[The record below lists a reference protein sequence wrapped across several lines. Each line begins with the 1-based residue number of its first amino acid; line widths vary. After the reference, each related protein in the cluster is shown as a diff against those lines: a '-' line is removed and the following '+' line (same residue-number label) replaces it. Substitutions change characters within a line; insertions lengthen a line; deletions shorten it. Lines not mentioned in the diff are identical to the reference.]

1 VYRLEE
7 TAEQTIKGSITLII
21 GNYVSL
27 IINAVGI
34 ILVARM
40 LSPSEYGLFT
50 VILVLPNFIRLFT
63 TWGIDQALVNFIA
76 RYRSQGNSHLIK
88 NLIITGY
95 TFTFLLSGFLT
106 VILYLST
113 NIVITTVLHRPEIGE
128 YVKFASLYIIS
139 STLNNLALSI
149 LTGFERMDHRA
160 TMTIISSL
168 LKGILSPLLVY
179 LGYGVSGVVIGH
191 ITSHIGGAIVGLLFV
206 THTIKN
212 LPTRQ
217 SLQVSFQSLKL
228 MLGYGLPLF
237 IGTIIMGFST
247 QIREFLLSR
256 FIANDIIGN
265 YGVAFRF
272 TNLISIVN
280 LSLGVTLFPAFSKL
294 YVNDELK
301 ETEQFYKGSIRYTS
315 LLLIPL
321 ISLLIT
327 LSHSVISTLFG
338 AKYPLASMYL
348 SLFITPFL
356 LVGIGA
362 LSNLQFLK
370 SHGETRATMI
380 IQFTGALLKIIL
392 SLLSIARWGV
402 LGLLTAY
409 IISETAQQFLAMIIV
424 RAVFNIQ
431 PDLNHTLK
439 TLTSSTIS
447 GAITV
452 GLLTLLA
459 SQQPLVNL
467 TAGTLLFITSFLLIA
482 PFIGAIEKQDLRN
495 LNTILVKLPIIY
507 PFARII
513 LDLEERLID
522 T

>member
-1 VYRLEE
+1 MYRLEE
-7 TAEQTIKGSITLII
+7 TAEQTIKGSFTLLI

-27 IINAVGI
+27 IINAIGV

-63 TWGIDQALVNFIA
+63 SWGIDQALVNFIA
-76 RYRSQGNSHLIK
+76 RYRSQGNTHLIK

-106 VILYLST
+106 AILYLST
-113 NIVITTVLHRPEIGE
+113 DIMITTVLHRPEIGG
-128 YVKFASLYIIS
+128 YVKFATLYIVS
-139 STLNNLALSI
+139 STLNNLAQSI

-160 TMTIISSL
+160 TTTIISSL

-179 LGYGVSGVVIGH
+179 LGHGVSGVIIGH
-191 ITSHIGGAIVGLLFV
+191 ITSHLGGAVVGLLFI

-212 LPTRQ
+212 LPTQQ

-237 IGTIIMGFST
+237 LGTIIMGFST

-265 YGVAFRF
+265 YGVAVRF
-272 TNLISIVN
+272 SNLISIVN

-294 YVNDELK
+294 YVNNKLK
-301 ETEQFYKGSIRYTS
+301 ETELFYKGSIRYTS

-321 ISLLIT
+321 IGLLIT
-327 LSHSVISTLFG
+327 LSHSIISTLFG
-338 AKYPLASMYL
+338 AKYPLAPWYL
-348 SLFITPFL
+348 SLLLTPFL
-356 LVGIGA
+356 LVGIGS

-370 SHGETRATMI
+370 SNGETRATMI
-380 IQFTGALLKIIL
+380 ILFTGALLKIIL
-392 SLLSIARWGV
+392 SFLSIARWGV
-402 LGLLTAY
+402 LGLLTAH
-409 IISETAQQFLAMIIV
+409 IISETVQQCLAMIIV
-424 RAVFNIQ
+424 RVIFNMQ

-439 TLTSSTIS
+439 TLTCSTIS
-447 GAITV
+447 GAITL

-467 TAGTLLFITSFLLIA
+467 SAGTLLFITVFLLMA
-482 PFIGAIEKQDLRN
+482 PFIGALEKQDLRN
-495 LNTILVKLPIIY
+495 LNTMLVKLPLIY
-507 PFARII
+507 PFAKII
-513 LDLEERLID
+513 LDIEERLINS
-522 T
+522 